1 MANEGL
7 TPIGR
12 SAPPRAAMLVEAL
25 RGLGYS
31 TATALADIVDNSIAA
46 EASRIDVAFTWN
58 GERSCITVVDDGV
71 GMSDAELERAMRLG
85 EIDPRGP
92 RALGDL
98 GRFGMGLKTASFSQ
112 CRRLT
117 VASKKSC
124 EQRENC
130 LRWDLDHLASAND
143 HGWILLEG
151 IAPGSEMLLD
161 PLREKARGTVVL
173 WEVLDRI
180 VTAGYREQ
188 DFVDLI
194 DRVEFHLGM
203 VFHQFIAGSARRVA
217 IYLNGRPVPA
227 WDPFMIS
234 HTATWSSPEEIIS
247 TPTGPVVVQCHVL
260 PHRDR
265 LDERQIARTGGPDG
279 WTSHQGFYV
288 YRNRRLLVAGSWLGL
303 GRGRPWTKEEAFRLA
318 RIRLELTN
326 AADAD
331 WKIDIRKAVA
341 RPPVALRE
349 RLTRLAEDTRE
360 RARRVFAHRGQV
372 NRAGGGGV
380 PIEEAWRA
388 EHTKAGVRYRIDESH
403 AAVRAVLE
411 QAGELEAQIRMMLRV
426 IEETVPVQRIWLD
439 TTEASETPRS
449 GFAADPP
456 ADVLAVLKELYRGMV
471 LKRGMAPEVA
481 KERLRR
487 TEPFHRFPE
496 LINQLPDEMP
506 RE

>member
-1 MANEGL
+1 MASDELN
-7 TPIGR
+7 PMGR
-12 SAPPRAAMLVEAL
+12 SAPPRAALLVEAL

-46 EASRIDVAFTWN
+46 EASRVDISFVWN
-58 GERSCITVVDDGV
+58 GESSYITLLDDGA

-85 EIDPRGP
+85 EIDPLGP
-92 RALGDL
+92 RSQGDL

-117 VASKKSC
+117 VASKKSG

-130 LRWDLDHLASAND
+130 LRWDLDYLAAAKD

-151 IAPGSEMLLD
+151 AAPGSEGLLGA
-161 PLREKARGTVVL
+161 LREKSRGTVVL
-173 WEVLDRI
+173 WEVLDRV
-180 VTAGYREQ
+180 VTAGYCEQ

-217 IYLNGRPVPA
+217 IYLNVRPVPA
-227 WDPFMIS
+227 WDPFMTS
-234 HTATWSSPEEIIS
+234 HTATWSSPEEVVVAPS
-247 TPTGPVVVQCHVL
+247 GPVVVQCHVL

-265 LDERQIARTGGPDG
+265 LDEKQIARTGGPDG

-288 YRNRRLLVAGSWLGL
+288 YRNKRLLVAGSWLGL

-326 AADAD
+326 GADAD

-360 RARRVFAHRGQV
+360 RA
-372 NRAGGGGV
+372 
-380 PIEEAWRA
+380 
-388 EHTKAGVRYRIDESH
+388 
-403 AAVRAVLE
+403 
-411 QAGELEAQIRMMLRV
+411 
-426 IEETVPVQRIWLD
+426 
-439 TTEASETPRS
+439 
-449 GFAADPP
+449 
-456 ADVLAVLKELYRGMV
+456 
-471 LKRGMAPEVA
+471 
-481 KERLRR
+481 
-487 TEPFHRFPE
+487 
-496 LINQLPDEMP
+496 
-506 RE
+506 